1 VATFHTAFSRFP
13 TFPLSQQ
20 KYVEPGI
27 SHKIGQTVSPM
38 KWSSVDV
45 SRISWGRFSSS
56 WPRRWL
62 FGCLGDVQF
71 IPSIPFPLAR
81 HSHMQTVSAL
91 DCFAYIPATAPTDGR
106 WLMVRQLVTMAIR
119 FLKAP
124 WLNSGQIEHL
134 TCPNAVQRSPF
145 QQHKPSAL
153 AFIAA
158 TRRKNIIYLTG
169 QRISWMNTHHFDNFI
184 HLKIPKKCFYIQLF
198 IFWKVNMLQIYLD
211 SDMLVINSIPR
222 MTVNQNILIYTV

>member
-1 VATFHTAFSRFP
+1 
-13 TFPLSQQ
+13 
-20 KYVEPGI
+20 
-27 SHKIGQTVSPM
+27 
-38 KWSSVDV
+38 
-45 SRISWGRFSSS
+45 
-56 WPRRWL
+56 
-62 FGCLGDVQF
+62 
-71 IPSIPFPLAR
+71 
-81 HSHMQTVSAL
+81 MQTVSAL

-158 TRRKNIIYLTG
+158 TQGKNFIYFTG
-169 QRISWMNTHHFDNFI
+169 QRILWMNTHHFDNFI
-184 HLKIPKKCFYIQLF
+184 NLKISKKYFYIQLF
-198 IFWKVNMLQIYLD
+198 IFGKVNMLQLYLD

-222 MTVNQNILIYTV
+222 MTVNQNILIYTVQICR